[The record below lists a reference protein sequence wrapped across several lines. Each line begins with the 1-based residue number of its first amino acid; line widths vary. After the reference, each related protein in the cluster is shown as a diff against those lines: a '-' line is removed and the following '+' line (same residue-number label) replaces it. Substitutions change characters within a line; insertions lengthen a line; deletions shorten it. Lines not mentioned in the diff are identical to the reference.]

1 MAYFP
6 TQKFKPFVFK
16 KKKSL
21 IMINSKSSISKNLLH
36 KGGAVLEERVRTYVI
51 HLLGTYV
58 TILCIW
64 LII

>member
-21 IMINSKSSISKNLLH
+21 IMINSKSFVSKNYFH
-36 KGGAVLEERVRTYVI
+36 KGRAVLEERVRTYVI

-58 TILCIW
+58 TILCN
-64 LII
+64 